1 MTRYCPN
8 CKSEVSPIDLICPHC
23 GAKLEWKSPI
33 IEKNQVSPPHITQQE
48 NVVETSIVTNSQT
61 SNQKDSTPQQ
71 DSSLKSID
79 NNEQINIPA
88 PKKSN
93 KKWLKVFLILA
104 IVSGLYNAFRDDTPQ
119 ESPKAT
125 SAASQ
130 VAQSAQHTESEK
142 TPSSTPKNKNQEKLD
157 KTYDVISSMG
167 VTGNVTAS
175 SYENSDKGFMAI
187 VDRKAMIFDT
197 KNNQY
202 AIVDN
207 INCIQDFAN
216 QVSNKARGPIIVR
229 LAIPNATHDQDEKAG
244 FWEGN
249 THHIPFYIVW
259 NYENNQP
266 VDDGLFTGTGQN
278 IYRYETYLYE
288 PKNVT
293 LAHIFLSDAIPLLN
307 DAKQQGILK

>member
-1 MTRYCPN
+1 MTRYCPK

-23 GAKLEWKSPI
+23 GAKLEWKSPKT
-33 IEKNQVSPPHITQQE
+33 EKNQVSPSHITQRE

-79 NNEQINIPA
+79 NNEQINISA

-119 ESPKAT
+119 ENPKVT
-125 SAASQ
+125 SSASQ

-142 TPSSTPKNKNQEKLD
+142 TPSPTPKNKNQEKLD
-157 KTYDVISSMG
+157 RTYDVISSMG

-187 VDRKAMIFDT
+187 VDRKTMIFDT

-216 QVSNKARGPIIVR
+216 QVSHKDRGPIIVR

-259 NYENNQP
+259 TYENNQP
-266 VDDGLFTGTGQN
+266 VDDGIFTGAGQN
-278 IYRYETYLYE
+278 IYRYETPLYE
-288 PKNVT
+288 SKNVT
-293 LAHIFLSDAIPLLN
+293 LAHIFLSDAIPLLK
-307 DAKQQGILK
+307 DDKKQAD

>member
-1 MTRYCPN
+1 MTRYCPK
-8 CKSEVSPIDLICPHC
+8 CKSEISPLDLVCPHC
-23 GAKLEWKSPI
+23 GAKLEWKDPVANQSQPI
-33 IEKNQVSPPHITQQE
+33 TPQKNVG
-48 NVVETSIVTNSQT
+48 ETSGATNSQP
-61 SNQKDSTPQQ
+61 SSQEHSAPQQ
-71 DSSLKSID
+71 DASLKNID
-79 NNEQINIPA
+79 NNERIDTPA
-88 PKKSN
+88 PKKGS

-104 IVSGLYNAFRDDTPQ
+104 IISGLYNAFRDDTPQ
-119 ESPKAT
+119 QNPKAT
-125 SAASQ
+125 SSASQ

-142 TPSSTPKNKNQEKLD
+142 TPSPTPKNKNQEKLD

-216 QVSNKARGPIIVR
+216 QVSHKDRGPIIVR

-259 NYENNQP
+259 TYENNQP
-266 VDDGLFTGTGQN
+266 VDDGIFTGAGQN
-278 IYRYETYLYE
+278 IYRYETPLYE
-288 PKNVT
+288 SKNVT
-293 LAHIFLSDAIPLLN
+293 LAHIFLSDAIPLLK
-307 DAKQQGILK
+307 DDKKQVN

>member
-1 MTRYCPN
+1 MKRYCPK

-23 GAKLEWKSPI
+23 GAKLEWESPMVDQSQPTAQP
-33 IEKNQVSPPHITQQE
+33 EK
-48 NVVETSIVTNSQT
+48 TSESSTAINPQT
-61 SNQKDSTPQQ
+61 SSQEHSVSQQ
-71 DSSLKSID
+71 DSLLKSTD
-79 NNEQINIPA
+79 SNGPGVTPT

-93 KKWLKVFLILA
+93 KKWLKVFLAIA
-104 IVSGLYNAFRDDTPQ
+104 IVSSLYNVFRDDPPQ
-119 ESPKAT
+119 ENSKAT
-125 SAASQ
+125 SSASQ
-130 VAQSAQHTESEK
+130 VAQSAQHTKSEK
-142 TPSSTPKNKNQEKLD
+142 TPSPTPKNKNQEKLD

-259 NYENNQP
+259 NYGNNQP

>member
-1 MTRYCPN
+1 MKRYCPK

-23 GAKLEWKSPI
+23 GVRLEWKSPMVD
-33 IEKNQVSPPHITQQE
+33 QAQPITQPE
-48 NVVETSIVTNSQT
+48 KITEASTAINPQT
-61 SNQKDSTPQQ
+61 SNQEYSVSPQG
-71 DSSLKSID
+71 SPLKSAD
-79 NNEQINIPA
+79 NNESGGISA

-104 IVSGLYNAFRDDTPQ
+104 IVGGLYNTFRDDPPQ
-119 ESPKAT
+119 ENPKAT
-125 SAASQ
+125 SSASQ
-130 VAQSAQHTESEK
+130 VAQSAQHMESEK
-142 TPSSTPKNKNQEKLD
+142 TPSSVSNPKNKRQAKLD
-157 KTYDVISSMG
+157 KAYDVISSMG
-167 VTGNVTAS
+167 VTGNITAS
-175 SYENSDKGFMAI
+175 TYESNDKGFMAI
-187 VDRKAMIFDT
+187 VDRKAMIFDI